1 MPGTATAT
9 SWTKPPLATWWLLL
23 LSLIM
28 PALGG
33 SAYGTP
39 SRTAATHPGFTQHS
53 PLSLHYHTGYTSSL
67 RDAALSHHDSEP
79 PGAMSINLC
88 TSLPSRSIPRAAETH
103 FFSHGLSAQAGQRV
117 DQRTAPTAITAT
129 GQSDLEPAFCH
140 LTYYPILHGKERHPA
155 MPCLTRTFMHSAAH
169 RDNGS
174 GETSLDTRIPHGEP
188 PHLVLR
194 FGEALHPGPT
204 LRIGTTN
211 PSGANGKAQY
221 IADLPPGIWN
231 LSETHLTTDTTKS
244 FDKQLKFHT
253 RAAHRRIRTSYG
265 APAPLRTGSQ
275 SAGTWT
281 GVLQFADLPTQAI
294 HVPNLA
300 NFHHQGRLHISR
312 FWADYSQITG
322 VALYG
327 WPTSPTWPG
336 ARALTEDML
345 QAITQEV
352 ILGTAGLRFV
362 AGDFNRSESLPS
374 IQSWLQA
381 GWIETQTL
389 HHMISG
395 FAPQNT
401 YRGISRPDRI
411 YLSPELAAYFKEA
424 HYDTWFA
431 DHGALSCVLHLPDHN
446 PSYWAWPLPGQIPWS
461 DIDVP
466 AWHATF
472 DASTPDILQ
481 TSDPTQHYKHLGH
494 IYERSLDN
502 HLYHQSRAKL
512 PPACLGRGQR
522 LKPTRRQPQA
532 PLLRPSRP
540 GEEHLNSDLVSRSV
554 LRWFR
559 QLRRLQSMMHSL
571 QAGGQGPTHQLYRAE
586 LWHAIVHA
594 TGLQHGFLHWWP
606 TRKHRFQ
613 GSPPLLT
620 HCIPSPDHMALIYH
634 DYRYNFRSLESWNLQ
649 QKSNCSQLRLQH
661 HHHRIFKAIKPA
673 SREPIDRLV
682 EKQSAT
688 IIAVSSDGTQI
699 HVDQPLKTTSPLA
712 TWRVDGTPATV
723 HQLTPDTFE
732 VDTDLLLVTGQTL
745 HQHNHITTES
755 QIHTTLELF
764 WQQRWSKHAHLPPEA
779 WRRITSFTKAYV
791 PKGIIDLPSSSS
803 LNGTKH
809 LPNSKSTQ
817 PVDLTGM
824 AVWTSSTCQHHSSK
838 HTSICS
844 SASSVVNNG
853 HNKC

>member
-1 MPGTATAT
+1 MPGTATTT
-9 SWTKPPLATWWLLL
+9 SWTRPPLATWWLLL
-23 LSLIM
+23 LSFIM

-39 SRTAATHPGFTQHS
+39 SRPAATQTGSTQQT
-53 PLSLHYHTGYTSSL
+53 PLSPHYQTGYTCSL

-79 PGAMSINLC
+79 PGATSTNLC
-88 TSLPSRSIPRAAETH
+88 TSIPSRSLPRAAETYPS
-103 FFSHGLSAQAGQRV
+103 SHGLSAQAGQPV

-129 GQSDLEPAFCH
+129 GQSELEPAFCH

-169 RDNGS
+169 RDIGS

-221 IADLPPGIWN
+221 IADI
-231 LSETHLTTDTTKS
+231 KS

-253 RAAHRRIRTSYG
+253 RAAHRRIRASYG

-294 HVPNLA
+294 HVLNLA

-312 FWADYSQITG
+312 FWANYSQITG

-345 QAITQEV
+345 QTITQEV

-362 AGDFNRSESLPS
+362 AGDFNHGESLPS

-381 GWIETQTL
+381 GWIEIQTL

-401 YRGISRPDRI
+401 HRGISRQDRI
-411 YLSPELAAYFKEA
+411 YLSPELARYFKEA

-431 DHGALSCVLHLPDHN
+431 DHGALSCVLQLPDHN
-446 PSYWAWPLPGQIPWS
+446 PSYWAWPLPAQIPWS

-466 AWHATF
+466 T
-472 DASTPDILQ
+472 IQQ

-494 IYERSLDN
+494 IYESSLDN
-502 HLYHQSRAKL
+502 HLYHQSRSFL

-522 LKPTRRQPQA
+522 LKPTRRQPLA
-532 PLLRPSRP
+532 PLVRPSRP

-586 LWHAIVHA
+586 LWHAIAHA
-594 TGLQHGFLHWWP
+594 TGFQHGFLHWWP
-606 TRKHRFQ
+606 TRKH
-613 GSPPLLT
+613 
-620 HCIPSPDHMALIYH
+620 
-634 DYRYNFRSLESWNLQ
+634 
-649 QKSNCSQLRLQH
+649 
-661 HHHRIFKAIKPA
+661 
-673 SREPIDRLV
+673 
-682 EKQSAT
+682 
-688 IIAVSSDGTQI
+688 
-699 HVDQPLKTTSPLA
+699 
-712 TWRVDGTPATV
+712 
-723 HQLTPDTFE
+723 
-732 VDTDLLLVTGQTL
+732 LVTGQTL

-755 QIHTTLELF
+755 QIHATLELF
-764 WQQRWSKHAHLPPEA
+764 WQQRWSKHADLPHEA

-791 PKGIIDLPSSSS
+791 LKGIIDLPT
-803 LNGTKH
+803 LQLPQWDQALTKFKKH
-809 LPNSKSTQ
+809 SARGPDGYGRLDLINMPTPLKQ
-817 PVDLTGM
+817 AHIDLFQRIERGEQWPQQMLTGFAHGLAKCDDAEEVNQFRPIIVLSM
-824 AVWTSSTCQHHSSK
+824 LYRNWSSIRARQALSRLARLMDCPAFGFLPFS
-838 HTSICS
+838 
-844 SASSVVNNG
+844 
-853 HNKC
+853 